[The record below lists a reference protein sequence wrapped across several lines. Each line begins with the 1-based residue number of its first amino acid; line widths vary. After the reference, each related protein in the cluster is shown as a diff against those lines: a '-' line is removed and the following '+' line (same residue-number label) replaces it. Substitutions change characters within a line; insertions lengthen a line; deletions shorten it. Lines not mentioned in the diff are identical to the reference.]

1 MANPWEG
8 FWQILSDSEDEDV
21 VPFKSTT
28 IAVRTALGFV
38 VFTRR
43 HFMEISVVGKRP
55 VVEGYPPTEQEA
67 AASMRQFQA
76 YAGRCEWSEEDG
88 RLLVHEQILMASD
101 PRLEGRV
108 IQSRLHLDA
117 DRCHRTG
124 KLPSGGELTEN
135 WRRLS
140 GPGTSP
146 LAGAWETRAGDD
158 WWMYLATGGHYGV
171 FRVASTRPRAPS
183 KGEEFSDAELYA
195 LLMGFGAHAGARL
208 ETKRT
213 FDHWAMIGY
222 MAGGEERKHPTF
234 RIESIKENEVV
245 FSIPHRVEAGEVWR
259 RID

>member
-1 MANPWEG
+1 M
-8 FWQILSDSEDEDV
+8 LSYSDDEDV
-21 VPFKSTT
+21 VPFKNTT
-28 IAVRTALGFV
+28 IAVRKTLGFV

-43 HFMEISVVGKRP
+43 HFMEIRVIGKRP

-67 AASMRQFQA
+67 AASMRRFQA
-76 YAGRCEWSEEDG
+76 YAGRCEWSERDHG
-88 RLLVHEQILMASD
+88 LLFQEQILMASD
-101 PRLEGRV
+101 PHLEGRI
-108 IQSRLHLDA
+108 IQSRLHIDA
-117 DRCHRTG
+117 DGCRRVG
-124 KLPSGGELTEN
+124 KLPNGGELTEN

-146 LAGAWETRAGDD
+146 LAGSWESRAGDD
-158 WWMYLATGGHYGV
+158 WWMYLATAGHYGV

-213 FDHWAMIGY
+213 LDHWAMIGY

-234 RIESIKENEVV
+234 RIDSVKGNEVV
-245 FSIPHRVEAGEVWR
+245 FSIPHRVETGEVWHR
-259 RID
+259 VD